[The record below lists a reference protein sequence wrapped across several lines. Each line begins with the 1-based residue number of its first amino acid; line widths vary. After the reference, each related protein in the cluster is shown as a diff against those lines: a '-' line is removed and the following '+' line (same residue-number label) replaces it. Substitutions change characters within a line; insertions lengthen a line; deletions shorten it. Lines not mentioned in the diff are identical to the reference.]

1 MLQGSVL
8 NTNKTVTLT
17 RAATGTQGGRSYGST
32 GKGGDSGEDQRTL
45 HRNLFFFFLL
55 HVSWGLNTGLLAW
68 QPYLQALFFVFNK
81 TSCSP
86 NHYVAKY
93 GIKLLVLLPPPFI
106 VRPEI
111 PDLGFVSAGD

>member
-1 MLQGSVL
+1 MDQPVKEETPVKVRGHH
-8 NTNKTVTLT
+8 
-17 RAATGTQGGRSYGST
+17 TGIC
-32 GKGGDSGEDQRTL
+32 
-45 HRNLFFFFLL
+45 FFSFLL

-86 NHYVAKY
+86 THYVAKY
-93 GIKLLVLLPPPFI
+93 GIKLLVLLPPPFL

-111 PDLGFVSAGD
+111 PDLGFVSEGD